1 MIFRRRETVTHEQ
14 WAQLCQYQQT
24 TMLAIAHL
32 ALSIASDPEVVTP
45 QLEDD
50 LRDLVSGLEDKL
62 AYFNEH
68 FV

>member
-1 MIFRRRETVTHEQ
+1 VIFRREPQVTQAQ

-24 TMLAIAHL
+24 TILAIAHL
-32 ALSIASDPEVVTP
+32 ALSIASDPEVATP

-50 LRDLVSGLEDKL
+50 LRDLVRGLEDKL